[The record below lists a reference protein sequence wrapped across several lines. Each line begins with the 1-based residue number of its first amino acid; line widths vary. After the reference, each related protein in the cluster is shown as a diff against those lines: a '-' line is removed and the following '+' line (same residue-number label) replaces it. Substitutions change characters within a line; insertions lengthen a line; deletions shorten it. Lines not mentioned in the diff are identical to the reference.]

1 MRVEFTGTVTQVG
14 EVNTYGNDFKVLEII
29 AEEETAS
36 KWPNPLPFRF
46 IKDDAN
52 VAYSR
57 IGTGDKIKIQG
68 NAKGRFN
75 GDQTRCFINIEV
87 SDFEVLSSTP
97 ATATASAAPVPVPQD
112 IPF

>member
-1 MRVEFTGTVTQVG
+1 MRVEFVGTVTQVG
-14 EVNTYGNDFKVLEII
+14 EVNTFGNDFKVLEII
-29 AEEETAS
+29 AEEEGNS

-57 IGTGDKIKIQG
+57 IGTGDKIKIDG
-68 NAKGRFN
+68 EAKGRFN

-87 SDFEVLSSTP
+87 RNFEVLSSTP
-97 ATATASAAPVPVPQD
+97 AAAAAADPVPVPQD